1 MANFYEQNFK
11 VLNEKFPYIANNI
24 NDINNFDEIEIKDTE
39 EGKVLYYKGAC
50 LDNAYKPNAAAKKWV
65 DTQNIDFSNNKNI
78 IIFGFGSGYHII
90 ECIKRNVNSKI
101 SVIISNYSL
110 FKKALEIQDLTDAIN
125 KITNIISIDC
135 NNFEK

>member
-65 DTQNIDFSNNKNI
+65 DTQNIDFSNITQLNSYEKNPI
-78 IIFGFGSGYHII
+78 YPSIYYYAQIVLYDKRICHYL
-90 ECIKRNVNSKI
+90 IKI
-101 SVIISNYSL
+101 
-110 FKKALEIQDLTDAIN
+110 
-125 KITNIISIDC
+125 
-135 NNFEK
+135 